1 MVGDA
6 QAHGRGLTGPAVGAQ
21 HHGIAAQWATRPEH
35 PACPMQRISSLNIVD
50 LLLDAVC
57 IVEADSTIIFVSPA
71 FERIF
76 GYAPHEVT
84 GKRMLD
90 MVHPEDLP
98 ATQDQAQRI
107 TGGQLQLHF
116 ENRYIRKDGRIAHIR
131 WTARRLEE
139 HNVRLAVAHDITER
153 KSTEALQA
161 AVYGISEAAHTEQTL
176 ESLCSRIH
184 QIIGRLLPAANFS
197 VALYDA
203 PAQTLGFPYHASE
216 HHHPA
221 PPALP
226 LAEAPLHAEVIRTG
240 RTLLLTPGAAEAH
253 GSPWPEHGARAPRP
267 HSWLGVPLQTP
278 QGVLGVLVLQAYSEQ
293 SQYTDKD
300 KELLQFVST
309 QVAAAVERKQTLER
323 LRQMAQY
330 DQLTGLP
337 NRQLFLDR
345 LQTALARARRDGRR
359 LSLLFID
366 LDRFK
371 EVNDTLGHAAGDL
384 LLQRVAQRLLECV
397 RASDTVARLGGDE
410 FVVLIEGVHS
420 AEQAGGTAE
429 KILAAFGDA
438 FDLGGHRRHILPSI
452 GVSVYPDHSDEAH
465 GLLVHADGAMYRSK
479 KGGGNRICVAAS
491 P

>member
-1 MVGDA
+1 
-6 QAHGRGLTGPAVGAQ
+6 
-21 HHGIAAQWATRPEH
+21 
-35 PACPMQRISSLNIVD
+35 MQRISSLNIVD

-76 GYAPHEVT
+76 GYAPKEVA

-98 ATQDQAQRI
+98 ATQDQVQRI

-131 WTARRLEE
+131 WTARLLEE

-161 AVYGISEAAHTEQTL
+161 AIYGISEATHTEQTL
-176 ESLCSRIH
+176 ESLFSCIH
-184 QIIGRLLPAANFS
+184 RIIGRLLPAANLS

-203 PAQTLGFPYHASE
+203 SAQTLSFPYHANE
-216 HHHPA
+216 HRHA
-221 PPALP
+221 PPPLP

-240 RTLLLTPGAAEAH
+240 RTLLLAPDAAEAH
-253 GSPWPEHGARAPRP
+253 APHQP
-267 HSWLGVPLQTP
+267 HSWLGVPLQTSN
-278 QGVLGVLVLQAYSEQ
+278 GVLGVLVLQGSH
-293 SQYTDKD
+293 YTDKD
-300 KELLQFVST
+300 KDLLQFVST

-330 DQLTGLP
+330 DQLTQLP

-345 LQTALARARRDGRR
+345 LRTALARARRDNQR

-371 EVNDTLGHAAGDL
+371 EVNDTLGHAMGDL
-384 LLQRVAQRLLECV
+384 LLQRVAQRLLACV

-410 FVVLIEGVHS
+410 FVVLIEGFHFAGHATS
-420 AEQAGGTAE
+420 AAE
-429 KILAAFGDA
+429 KILAAFGEP
-438 FDLGGHRRHILPSI
+438 FDLEGHRLSILPSI
-452 GVSVYPDHSDEAH
+452 GVSIYPDHGDEEH

-479 KGGGNRICVAAS
+479 KSGGNRISVA
-491 P
+491 PPP

>member
-1 MVGDA
+1 
-6 QAHGRGLTGPAVGAQ
+6 
-21 HHGIAAQWATRPEH
+21 
-35 PACPMQRISSLNIVD
+35 MQRISSLNIVD

-76 GYAPHEVT
+76 GYAPKEVA

-98 ATQDQAQRI
+98 ATQDQVQRI

-131 WTARRLEE
+131 WTARLLEE

-161 AVYGISEAAHTEQTL
+161 AIYGISEATHAEQTL
-176 ESLCSRIH
+176 ESLFSCIH
-184 QIIGRLLPAANFS
+184 RIIGRLLPAANLS

-203 PAQTLGFPYHASE
+203 SAQTLSFPYHANE
-216 HHHPA
+216 YRHA
-221 PPALP
+221 PPPLP

-240 RTLLLTPGAAEAH
+240 RTLLLAPDAAEAH
-253 GSPWPEHGARAPRP
+253 APHQP
-267 HSWLGVPLQTP
+267 HSWLGVPLQTSN
-278 QGVLGVLVLQAYSEQ
+278 GVLGVLVLQGSH
-293 SQYTDKD
+293 YTDKD
-300 KELLQFVST
+300 KDLLQFVST

-330 DQLTGLP
+330 DQLTQLP

-345 LQTALARARRDGRR
+345 LRTALARARRDNQR

-371 EVNDTLGHAAGDL
+371 EVNDTLGHAMGDL
-384 LLQRVAQRLLECV
+384 LLQRVAQRLLACV

-410 FVVLIEGVHS
+410 FVVLIEGFHFAEHATS
-420 AEQAGGTAE
+420 AAE
-429 KILAAFGDA
+429 KILAAFGEP
-438 FDLGGHRRHILPSI
+438 FDLEGHRLSILPSI
-452 GVSVYPDHSDEAH
+452 GVSIYPDHGDEEH
-465 GLLVHADGAMYRSK
+465 GLLFHADGAMYRSK
-479 KGGGNRICVAAS
+479 KSGGNRISVA
-491 P
+491 PPP

>member
-1 MVGDA
+1 
-6 QAHGRGLTGPAVGAQ
+6 
-21 HHGIAAQWATRPEH
+21 
-35 PACPMQRISSLNIVD
+35 MQRISSLNIVD

-76 GYAPHEVT
+76 GYAPEEVA

-98 ATQDQAQRI
+98 ATQDQVQRI
-107 TGGQLQLHF
+107 TSGQLQLHF
-116 ENRYIRKDGRIAHIR
+116 ENRYIRKDGRIVHIR
-131 WTARRLEE
+131 WTARLLEE

-161 AVYGISEAAHTEQTL
+161 AIYGISEATHTEQTL
-176 ESLCSRIH
+176 ESLFGCIH
-184 QIIGRLLPAANFS
+184 WIIGRLLPAANLS

-203 PAQTLGFPYHASE
+203 SAQTLSFPYHANA
-216 HHHPA
+216 HQPA
-221 PPALP
+221 PRPLP

-240 RTLLLTPGAAEAH
+240 RTLLIAPDAAEAH
-253 GSPWPEHGARAPRP
+253 APHQP
-267 HSWLGVPLQTP
+267 HSWLGVPLQTSN
-278 QGVLGVLVLQAYSEQ
+278 GVLGVLVLQGYSEQ
-293 SQYTDKD
+293 SHYTDKD
-300 KELLQFVST
+300 KDLLQFVST

-330 DQLTGLP
+330 DQLTRLP

-345 LQTALARARRDGRR
+345 LQTALARARRDSKR

-371 EVNDTLGHAAGDL
+371 EVNDTLGHAMGDL

-410 FVVLIEGVHS
+410 FVVLIEGFHL
-420 AEQAGGTAE
+420 AEHATGTAE
-429 KILAAFGDA
+429 KILAAFGEP
-438 FDLGGHRRHILPSI
+438 FDLEGHRLSILPSI
-452 GVSVYPDHSDEAH
+452 GVSIYPDHSDEEH
-465 GLLVHADGAMYRSK
+465 SLLVHADGAMYRSK
-479 KGGGNRICVAAS
+479 KSGGNRISVAPA

>member
-1 MVGDA
+1 
-6 QAHGRGLTGPAVGAQ
+6 
-21 HHGIAAQWATRPEH
+21 
-35 PACPMQRISSLNIVD
+35 MQRISSLNIVD

-57 IVEADSTIIFVSPA
+57 IVEPDSTIIFVSPA

-76 GYAPHEVT
+76 GYAPQEVT

-98 ATQDQAQRI
+98 ATQDQVQRI

-184 QIIGRLLPAANFS
+184 QIIGRLLPAANLS

-203 PAQTLGFPYHASE
+203 PAQTLSFPYHADE

-221 PPALP
+221 PPGLP

-240 RTLLLTPGAAEAH
+240 RTLLLTPGATAAH
-253 GSPWPEHGARAPRP
+253 GSPRSEHGASAPRP

-278 QGVLGVLVLQAYSEQ
+278 QGVLGVLVLQGYSEQ
-293 SQYTDKD
+293 PQYTDKD
-300 KELLQFVST
+300 RELLQFVST

-330 DQLTGLP
+330 DQLTRLP

-410 FVVLIEGVHS
+410 FVVLIEGVQS
-420 AEQAGGTAE
+420 TEQAGSTAE
-429 KILAAFGDA
+429 KILAAFGEA

-452 GVSVYPDHSDEAH
+452 GVSIYPDHSDEEH

-479 KGGGNRICVAAS
+479 KSGGNRICIAS
-491 P
+491 SP